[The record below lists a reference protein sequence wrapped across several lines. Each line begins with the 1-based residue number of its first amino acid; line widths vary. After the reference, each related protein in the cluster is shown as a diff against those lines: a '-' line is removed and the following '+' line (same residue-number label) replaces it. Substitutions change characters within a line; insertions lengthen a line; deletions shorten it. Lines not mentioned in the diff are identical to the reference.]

1 MNSHNIVGLK
11 NIGSLITLSS
21 NNNGVKTLEDM
32 NNLDIINDAV
42 MIVDSSIVW
51 VGTRLEFEQIAP
63 QFDIA
68 EWVDVGGKV
77 VMPGFVDSHT
87 HTVFAGNRSNEFA
100 LRLKGVSYQQIAAA
114 GGGILTTV
122 NGVRNATQ
130 EEIVHN
136 AMSLVN
142 SALRLGTTTMEIKS
156 GYGLSFDAE
165 MKLLQSIQEVR
176 SKTSCTIVPTFMGAH
191 DIPNEFKE
199 HREQYISLI
208 CDTMIP
214 AVSEQHLATF
224 CDVFT
229 DKGYFTLEET
239 RLILTIGLQYGLSPK
254 MHADE
259 LATVNATEL
268 ACEMGA
274 YSADH
279 LLHVS
284 DAGIEALANSK
295 RTVATLLPGTAY
307 TLRLPYAP
315 ARKLIDSGA
324 IVALATDCNPGSC
337 FTENMQTILS
347 LACMNMNMSIE
358 ESIVAST
365 LHGAKALAL
374 EQSKG
379 SLEIGKDADFIVIN
393 TTNYADIV
401 YHFGTNLIEQTW
413 IAGQRQFLTKEME

>member
-1 MNSHNIVGLK
+1 VNLHKTIGLK

-21 NNNGVKTLEDM
+21 NTNGVKTVDDM
-32 NNLDIINDAV
+32 NNLNIISDAV

-51 VGTRLEFEQIAP
+51 TGTSKEFEVVSS
-63 QFDIA
+63 QFEVD
-68 EWVDVGGKV
+68 EWINVGGKV

-100 LRLKGVSYQQIAAA
+100 LRLQGVSYQQIAAS

-122 NGVRNATQ
+122 NGVRNASQ
-130 EEIVHN
+130 EEIVQN

-142 SALRLGTTTMEIKS
+142 SALRHGTTTMEIKS
-156 GYGLSFDAE
+156 GYGLSFDSE
-165 MKLLQSIQEVR
+165 MKLLNSIKEVR

-191 DIPNEFKE
+191 DIPVEYKE

-214 AVSEQHLATF
+214 AVSEHKLATF

-229 DKGYFTLEET
+229 DKGYFTLDET
-239 RLILTIGLQYGLSPK
+239 RTILTTGLKYGLLPK

-284 DAGIEALANSK
+284 DAGVNALANSH

-365 LHGAKALAL
+365 LHGAKAVGL
-374 EQSKG
+374 EHSKG
-379 SLEIGKDADFIVIN
+379 SLEIGKDADFIVLN
-393 TTNYADIV
+393 TTNYSDIV

-413 IAGQRQFLTKEME
+413 IGGKRQFSKTEKE

>member
-1 MNSHNIVGLK
+1 
-11 NIGSLITLSS
+11 
-21 NNNGVKTLEDM
+21 M

>member
-136 AMSLVN
+136 AISLVN

-156 GYGLSFDAE
+156 GYGLSFDSE